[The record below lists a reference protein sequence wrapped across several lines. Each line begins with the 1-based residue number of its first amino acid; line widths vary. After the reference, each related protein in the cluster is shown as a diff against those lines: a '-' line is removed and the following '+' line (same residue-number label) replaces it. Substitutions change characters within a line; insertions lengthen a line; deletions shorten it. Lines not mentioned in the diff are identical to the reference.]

1 MTETETPTTTPTK
14 RKPGRPRKI
23 QPLEPTSSDPNP
35 LSVRDSVT
43 TLSAA
48 TDIDA
53 ESLAMESG
61 FGMARSVG
69 ESANDLKSEQGIV
82 DSGQKNPTEDAEP
95 GSPAADFSGGDGEEF
110 FEVEEPVLNA
120 AIFPPDDFIPPSGDI
135 YPSYG
140 NQSLPIPPADTETP
154 VGSLQPSGDLE
165 IPLLVRELYVE
176 ALRDEAGV
184 QGVSLRAHVQSLLDW
199 WIENEFSITP
209 ANQDRSPGTP
219 ISALTAGRG

>member
-1 MTETETPTTTPTK
+1 MTDTESLTATSTTLVNHPDDKDPSSGTPAK

-23 QPLEPTSSDPNP
+23 QPLVPTSSDPNP

-82 DSGQKNPTEDAEP
+82 DSGQKNPAEDA
-95 GSPAADFSGGDGEEF
+95 EEF
-110 FEVEEPVLNA
+110 FEVEEPVLNV

-135 YPSYG
+135 YPDYG
-140 NQSLPIPPADTETP
+140 NQSLPAPPAAAEIP

-184 QGVSLRAHVQSLLDW
+184 QGVSLRAHVQTLLDW
-199 WIENEFSITP
+199 WIENEFS
-209 ANQDRSPGTP
+209 
-219 ISALTAGRG
+219 ALTAGRG